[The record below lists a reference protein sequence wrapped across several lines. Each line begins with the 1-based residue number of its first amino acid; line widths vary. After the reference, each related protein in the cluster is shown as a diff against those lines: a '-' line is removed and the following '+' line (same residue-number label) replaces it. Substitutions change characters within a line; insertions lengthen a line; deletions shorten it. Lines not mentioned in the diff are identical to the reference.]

1 MEQSEE
7 VSLWVLPNLADLS
20 LSQIDDLPSAG
31 LRASVHLLLRRLED
45 EQEPLYSFNSNI

>member
-1 MEQSEE
+1 MERSEE
-7 VSLWVLPNLADLS
+7 VQPSGLPNLAELR

-31 LRASVHLLLRRLED
+31 LRASVRLLLRRLED